1 MAKRALSWSRAAAIG
16 WRDLKSAPGK
26 FGFVVLSVAVGVA
39 ALVGVRGF
47 SESFRRTLS
56 LEARSLMAGDLS
68 ARILHEPTAEEKSK
82 IVAIV
87 QPGGIRSTWIT
98 ETISMASVP
107 PDPLPVLV
115 SLKAVD
121 PA

>member
-1 MAKRALSWSRAAAIG
+1 M
-16 WRDLKSAPGK
+16 
-26 FGFVVLSVAVGVA
+26 
-39 ALVGVRGF
+39 
-47 SESFRRTLS
+47 
-56 LEARSLMAGDLS
+56 
-68 ARILHEPTAEEKSK
+68 HEPTAEEKSK
-82 IVAIV
+82 IAAIE

-121 PA
+121 PAEYPYYGEAKLEPAMSLSRLWMGIRRWWRRSF